1 MKLIKYLDID
11 RTNVKTLRQQIR
23 EQITWLIA
31 DGVLKI
37 GDKLPSIHE
46 LSEQLGVNLHTIRQ
60 AYHQLED
67 DGLVESRQGRG
78 THIIP
83 FNLSNLV
90 NAAGD
95 TRSHTVGVVVPT
107 WSNPFYHNFLQG
119 VESVAAGNKTMIF
132 LCMTQDD
139 PLTAWREVARL
150 VTKGVDG
157 LLIVSHDI
165 DAILDKEK
173 DPECIAGIPY
183 VSVDSPEA
191 NGFAVN
197 IDLYSAGYQATQH
210 LAALGHQR
218 IALMTHLKDFHN
230 VKPINQGYEGALKD
244 ADIKIDKSLIC
255 KVPGFQFAAGEQ
267 GMRNLLKSDAL
278 PTAIF
283 AITDLMALGAM
294 KVIKE
299 AGLRIPDDISIVGF
313 NDIPMVEVVD
323 PPLTTVFAPSEALG
337 RESMKMLG
345 QLIEGSIP
353 SGRKILLPTTL
364 VVRKSARKLGV

>member
-11 RTNVKTLRQQIR
+11 RTNAKTLRQQIR

-37 GDKLPSIHE
+37 GDKLPSIHD

-83 FNLSNLV
+83 FNLSNLI

-95 TRSHTVGVVVPT
+95 TRSHTVGVVVPN

-119 VESVAAGNKTMIF
+119 VESVAAANKTMIF

-139 PLTAWREVARL
+139 PLTAWREIARL

-165 DAILDKEK
+165 DAILDKEN
-173 DPECIAGIPY
+173 DPESIAGIPC
-183 VSVDSPEA
+183 VSVDSPDSS
-191 NGFAVN
+191 GYVVN
-197 IDLYSAGYQATQH
+197 IDLFSAGYQATQH
-210 LAALGHQR
+210 LLELGHQR
-218 IALMTHLKDFHN
+218 IALMTYYKDFHN
-230 VKPINQGYEGALKD
+230 VKPINRGYEGALKD
-244 ADIKIDKSLIC
+244 AGVKIDKNLIC
-255 KVPGFQFAAGEQ
+255 KVPGFQFAAGKQ

-313 NDIPMVEVVD
+313 NDIPMVEVVE
-323 PPLTTVFAPSEALG
+323 PPLTTVFAPSETLG
-337 RESMKMLG
+337 RESMKMLR
-345 QLIEGSIP
+345 QLIEGSTP
-353 SGRKILLPTTL
+353 SDRKILLPTTL
-364 VVRKSARKLGV
+364 VLRESTKKLG